1 MNSFV
6 ADELGRQRRA
16 ALDAEADRSALA
28 RLARANTTTDRS
40 PGRLWAQ
47 LPELIGHHWPRSI
60 GPVPP
65 ADATLA
71 DLLAE
76 IRRTRA
82 NLDRLERDLASAAR
96 D

>member
-1 MNSFV
+1 VNPFV

-28 RLARANTTTDRS
+28 RLVRSSAAADRRQ
-40 PGRLWAQ
+40 PGWLAQ
-47 LPELIGHHWPRSI
+47 LLEIVGRHRHRSI
-60 GPVPP
+60 GAVPP

-76 IRRTRA
+76 VRRTRVS
-82 NLDRLERDLASAAR
+82 LDRLERYLASGAR